1 MVSSNKISTAIALLL
16 LFVFSSCGQAQN
28 RVNCPTPRAV
38 DDSSLFVPVDTSYSF
53 INYNANHLLFFGD
66 SSQMQRFAHK
76 FYTLLRNGQGNVNIM
91 QIGASHVQGGTFPHQ
106 LRRNILLGA
115 TRSIECREQ
124 GFPIASRGMI
134 FPYSAAI
141 KCNNPYDYKVSR
153 SHPLTLTRN
162 VYKEPDQQ
170 LGLCGIAVTA
180 ADSNAEIGITL
191 TEPDIDFATRS
202 IVLLGQSY
210 GGVVPLIK
218 IVRPSADSLM
228 LSPASIDTSLRRY
241 TYQFPEPVDSFRII
255 LPCDSGQAFALTGLL
270 LQSHRSGITFH
281 SIGVNGASTSDYLTK
296 CPFLTSDLRLCPPDL
311 VIFGIG
317 INDAA
322 GPNFD
327 TAIFRQRY
335 LSLVDSIRSV
345 SPDCAFI
352 FITNN
357 DSYRRV
363 KRHYSVNNNGPLVR
377 EAFFRIAQQCG
388 GMVWDQF
395 TIMGGLSSMSRW
407 NAESLAQRDKV
418 HFTRRGYQLL
428 ADLLHNAIVESLVH
442 FKPQETPASSTDSTQ
457 QAQKRPQPT
466 FPKKRKNTTNERP
479 NYVFE

>member
-38 DDSSLFVPVDTSYSF
+38 DDSALFVTVDTSYSF

-170 LGLCGIAVTA
+170 LGYLQL
-180 ADSNAEIGITL
+180 S
-191 TEPDIDFATRS
+191 AT
-202 IVLLGQSY
+202 
-210 GGVVPLIK
+210 
-218 IVRPSADSLM
+218 
-228 LSPASIDTSLRRY
+228 
-241 TYQFPEPVDSFRII
+241 
-255 LPCDSGQAFALTGLL
+255 
-270 LQSHRSGITFH
+270 
-281 SIGVNGASTSDYLTK
+281 
-296 CPFLTSDLRLCPPDL
+296 
-311 VIFGIG
+311 
-317 INDAA
+317 
-322 GPNFD
+322 
-327 TAIFRQRY
+327 
-335 LSLVDSIRSV
+335 
-345 SPDCAFI
+345 
-352 FITNN
+352 
-357 DSYRRV
+357 
-363 KRHYSVNNNGPLVR
+363 
-377 EAFFRIAQQCG
+377 
-388 GMVWDQF
+388 
-395 TIMGGLSSMSRW
+395 
-407 NAESLAQRDKV
+407 
-418 HFTRRGYQLL
+418 
-428 ADLLHNAIVESLVH
+428 
-442 FKPQETPASSTDSTQ
+442 
-457 QAQKRPQPT
+457 
-466 FPKKRKNTTNERP
+466 
-479 NYVFE
+479 